1 MTDFMMG
8 QWYLVLQLVV
18 GLLGFIIIE
27 YVIGKLIK

>member
-18 GLLGFIIIE
+18 GLLGFIIID
-27 YVIGKLIK
+27 YIMGKLIK

>member
-18 GLLGFIIIE
+18 GLLGFIIID
-27 YVIGKLIK
+27 YIRGKLIK

>member
-1 MTDFMMG
+1 MTDLMMG
-8 QWYLVLQLVV
+8 QFYMLLQLVV